1 MAYVGQVRRLVDDLQ
16 PLWKLWMAEDVRGV
30 GGRGVTNEKPGMSPD
45 ALAIAVVLAALV
57 LFVLVLLWLWL
68 T

>member
-1 MAYVGQVRRLVDDLQ
+1 
-16 PLWKLWMAEDVRGV
+16 MAEDVRGL